1 MPLNRQRSLAGSI
14 GFESRSIPPSFQ
26 LMNKPRL
33 VAQFF
38 RELNATRLAETEA
51 RKVKEKRLEPE
62 TVREIAN
69 FITTMAIA
77 PADFTAVRSCPG
89 KYDWGNPYAW
99 LWLLHRA
106 MNHHGKELFR

>member
-1 MPLNRQRSLAGSI
+1 
-14 GFESRSIPPSFQ
+14 
-26 LMNKPRL
+26 MNKPRL

-38 RELNATRLAETEA
+38 RELNATQLAETEA
-51 RKVKEKRLEPE
+51 RNVSPESLEPE
-62 TVREIAN
+62 TVKQIAN

-77 PADFTAVRSCPG
+77 PADFTAVRTCPG
-89 KYDWGNPYAW
+89 KYDLGNPYAW